1 MVLSTQGGC
10 ALKKIY
16 IAGAYSADNILEILA
31 NIKKGQDMAA
41 YLIAHGYAVFCPFL
55 DWQPGL
61 TVYGNDLT
69 KEQYQANSMAFV
81 EVCDAI
87 LVLKGWEQS
96 GGTKREIKRAQE
108 LDIPVYYDRAK
119 MMGEVK

>member
-1 MVLSTQGGC
+1 M
-10 ALKKIY
+10 KRIY
-16 IAGAYSADNILEILA
+16 VAGAYSAGNILEILA

-55 DWQPGL
+55 DFQLAL

-69 KEQYQANSMAFV
+69 KEKYQANSKAFV
-81 EVCDAI
+81 EVCDAV
-87 LVLKGWEQS
+87 LVLHGWENS
-96 GGTKREIKRAQE
+96 GGTKREIKRATE
-108 LDIPVYYDRAK
+108 LGIPVYYDRVK